1 MQLFRFAIVG
11 ALVALVYVLAYV
23 ALLSLGMNQPLANA
37 VAFLGA
43 IALQYVGQASFTF
56 GKRINDH
63 AQMVRFFCMTG
74 LGFLTA
80 ALVTG
85 IIGPMLEAP
94 NWASAVAVTIIL
106 PVQNYIIMTVW
117 VFAQT
122 TKPNEVAL

>member
-23 ALLSLGMNQPLANA
+23 ALLTLGMNQPLANA
-37 VAFLGA
+37 VAFLAA

-56 GKRINDH
+56 GKRINDRT
-63 AQMVRFFCMTG
+63 QMVRFFCMTG

-94 NWASAVAVTIIL
+94 NWASAIAVTIIL

-122 TKPNEVAL
+122 TKSNEVAL

>member
-56 GKRINDH
+56 GKRINDRG
-63 AQMVRFFCMTG
+63 QMVRFFCMTG

-94 NWASAVAVTIIL
+94 NWASAIAVTIIL

-122 TKPNEVAL
+122 TKSNEAVL